1 MTERSDVV
9 ALEQILYYVAQE
21 AQRLHLSPVVVH
33 CLRMAAFELAKSNP
47 LEDAIETRSLEAK
60 DPSFH

>member
-1 MTERSDVV
+1 MTERSDVM
-9 ALEQILYYVAQE
+9 ALEQILNYVAQE

-33 CLRMAAFELAKSNP
+33 CLRMAAFELAKTNP
-47 LEDAIETRSLEAK
+47 SEHAMEGRSLEAK

>member
-9 ALEQILYYVAQE
+9 ALEQILNYVAQE

-33 CLRMAAFELAKSNP
+33 CLRMAAFDSDYFDSQFPNGADGEP
-47 LEDAIETRSLEAK
+47 CM
-60 DPSFH
+60 

>member
-9 ALEQILYYVAQE
+9 ALEQILQYVAQE

-33 CLRMAAFELAKSNP
+33 CLRMAAFELAKTNP
-47 LEDAIETRSLEAK
+47 ADAIECRSLEAE

>member
-1 MTERSDVV
+1 V
-9 ALEQILYYVAQE
+9 ALEQILQYVAQE

-33 CLRMAAFELAKSNP
+33 CLRMAAFELAKTNP
-47 LEDAIETRSLEAK
+47 AEDAIECRSLEAE

>member
-9 ALEQILYYVAQE
+9 ALEQILQYVAQE

-33 CLRMAAFELAKSNP
+33 CLRMAAFELAKTNP
-47 LEDAIETRSLEAK
+47 SEGAIEGVSIEAK

>member
-9 ALEQILYYVAQE
+9 ALEQILNYVAQE

-33 CLRMAAFELAKSNP
+33 CLRMAAFELAKANP
-47 LEDAIETRSLEAK
+47 LEDEIEGRSLEAK